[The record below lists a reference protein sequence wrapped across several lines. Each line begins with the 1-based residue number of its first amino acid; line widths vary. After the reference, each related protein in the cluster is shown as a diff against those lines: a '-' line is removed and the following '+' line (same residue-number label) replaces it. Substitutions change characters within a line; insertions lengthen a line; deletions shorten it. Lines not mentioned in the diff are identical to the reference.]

1 MHLLQKNILLQVL
14 DQLWKD
20 HIATLDLMRHTIVLR
35 AYGQKDPLIE
45 YKREAY
51 DLFNKMMYE
60 IQGDTVKHLFRT
72 KFGIQVIGPSDEDV
86 A

>member
-1 MHLLQKNILLQVL
+1 MLREGIG
-14 DQLWKD
+14 
-20 HIATLDLMRHTIVLR
+20 LR

-51 DLFNKMMYE
+51 DLFNKMMFE

-72 KFGIQVIGPSDEDV
+72 KFGVQVVGPDDGLV
-86 A
+86 